1 MPPYISI
8 GGYSDP
14 PRISYFSLE
23 VSAGE
28 LVALTGAPG
37 SGKSNLM
44 KSIAGIRSAS
54 RGSIRIIGA
63 RPGSIRARER
73 AVFVFQS
80 GNFSPD
86 LSMRIQ
92 LERKTALLR
101 GVPVRMVKKDVRNWC
116 EDMELAE
123 AAESTPGQ
131 LNRSQVQMF
140 AFAPLA
146 LSNPLVAVLDEPLA
160 NLSSLRTSTALSI
173 VFSLLK
179 KDSSVLVLAQ
189 KKSPLATKADR
200 TMSLL

>member
-23 VSAGE
+23 VGAGE

-86 LSMRIQ
+86 LSIRIQ
-92 LERKTALLR
+92 LERRTALMR
-101 GVPVRMVKKDVRNWC
+101 GVSVRTVKKDVQNWC
-116 EDMELAE
+116 DDMELAE
-123 AAESTPGQ
+123 AAESIPGQ
-131 LNRSQVQMF
+131 LNRSQIQMF

-146 LSNPLVAVLDEPLA
+146 LTDPLVAVLDEPLT
-160 NLSSLRTSTALSI
+160 NLSSLRTSSALSI
-173 VFSLLK
+173 IFSLLENK
-179 KDSSVLVLAQ
+179 SSVLVFSQ
-189 KKSPLATKADR
+189 NKSPLATKADR
-200 TMSLL
+200 TVSLL